1 MIEAHVGEFVRI
13 GRTLPAPRLVRRF
26 VPEGP
31 HTIEHR
37 AGAVVDALSLP
48 EIAGRIAG
56 LQRLRGRCL
65 VEHRRLLA
73 AADDAD
79 FEPDRRWLLAEAAA
93 VARVVD
99 GVLDEVGRL
108 RALAGLLRTHGTG

>member
-56 LQRLRGRCL
+56 
-65 VEHRRLLA
+65 
-73 AADDAD
+73 
-79 FEPDRRWLLAEAAA
+79 
-93 VARVVD
+93 
-99 GVLDEVGRL
+99 
-108 RALAGLLRTHGTG
+108 